1 MTPKPLAPPTFAPE
15 EKYAVGA
22 RIEDWARLVSFQ
34 PRLYFRP
41 QNLDELKGFLQ
52 IIQQQSLGKPSLGQP
67 SLRVLGGLHSC
78 SDICVSDAILDVSDL
93 PKTLE
98 FSPDLSSVTVSANW
112 HFHEFL
118 EALAAKG
125 KSITATGGTDEQT
138 LAGIISTNTAPATPH
153 HTIYELVDWIEYL
166 TLEPGGA
173 AVERR
178 VHKDEPDFRA
188 LIGSLGAVGVITRL
202 HLRLVD
208 QLFFETVQRVIKLSE
223 FLDDIQQTSQTY
235 DFWRIDWIP
244 DTDEGLAW
252 TAQRIPSADEL
263 GDYAADQ
270 AQNIL
275 VAIFTALDKIEDA
288 GAILDMPMRLLYA
301 GLARTYGVVK
311 ARGPLR
317 HMLPVDRYSPLHV
330 AMAEWSFDPA
340 DLNRLMAACRAYFKQ
355 AGWPNMPIEIELTQT
370 DNYDMSPW
378 NWPGLAYIVK
388 LNFMYLTDVITNDGE
403 RLAMMAHLKG
413 LWDFLIQA
421 GIPFKAHWG
430 KINFMD
436 PAFVRQNFAFER
448 FEPFI
453 RPLFLN
459 PYLRERLYSP
469 E

>member
-1 MTPKPLAPPTFAPE
+1 MSAITPALPTNTPD
-15 EKYAVGA
+15 EKYSVGT

-41 QNLDELKGFLQ
+41 QNMEELKSFLL
-52 IIQQQSLGKPSLGQP
+52 ILQQKNFSQR

-93 PKTLE
+93 PRTME
-98 FSPDLSSVTVSANW
+98 FAPDLSSVTVSANW

-118 EALAAKG
+118 AALGEKG

-153 HTIYELVDWIEYL
+153 HTIYELVEWLEYL
-166 TLEPGGA
+166 TLDEAGKEI
-173 AVERR
+173 VERR
-178 VHKDEPDFRA
+178 VYKTEPDFRA

-202 HLRLVD
+202 KIGLVD
-208 QLFFETVQRVIKLSE
+208 QLFFETVQKIVKISD
-223 FLDDIQQTSQTY
+223 FLNDIHKTSQLY
-235 DFWRIDWIP
+235 DFWRVDWVP
-244 DTDEGLAW
+244 DTDQGLAW
-252 TAQRIPSADEL
+252 TAKRIPSADL
-263 GDYAADQ
+263 TGDYSPDE

-275 VAIFTALDKIEDA
+275 VAIFKALDRVESA
-288 GAILDMPMRLLYA
+288 GSILEKPMRLLYA
-301 GLARTYGVVK
+301 GLAMTYGVVK

-330 AMAEWSFDPA
+330 AMAEWSFNPA
-340 DLNRLMAACRAYFKQ
+340 DLPRILDACRDYFKR

-370 DNYDMSPW
+370 DNYFMSPW
-378 NWPGLAYIVK
+378 NWPGLDCIVK
-388 LNFMYLTDVITNDGE
+388 FNFMYLTDVIDNDPE
-403 RLAMMAHLKG
+403 RLEMMAHLKG
-413 LWDFLIQA
+413 LWDFFIQS

-436 PAFVRQNFAFER
+436 PAFVRQNFEFAS

-459 PYLRERLYSP
+459 PYLTERLYSP
-469 E
+469 EG